1 MSRNMLNGAQV
12 IVDYLIQEKVPQV
25 FGLCGHGNI
34 QFIDALYERSS
45 DIKTISVHHESVAGF
60 MADVYYRVSGRPTA
74 TFTSCGPG
82 SANLPISLANAFLD
96 SVPFLAVTGNVPTSQ
111 FNRGAFQEMYRHY
124 QADFPSTVRTMCK
137 KVFQPTRGEM
147 VPLAVRQAWKTMT
160 TGRPGPVVLDVP
172 FDVFME
178 SAAEEAPNA
187 QAWNANISSRCGA
200 DPEGVVKA
208 VDMLLGAERPM
219 IIVGQGVR
227 YGGAADELLKLAER
241 LQIPVAASA
250 SGLGAI
256 DCNHPL
262 ALGLVARAGHY
273 QANHATRQADVLLAM
288 GMRFDDRTSSSWI
301 PGYSFTIPP
310 TRLIHVDIDPEEIG
324 RNYPVA
330 LGLMADVRTFLRQ
343 VHAELDR
350 RADLTKK
357 ADARKKWLAQIDT
370 YRKEWDKFVA
380 PGFSDDTT
388 PINPQR
394 AALEIDKALPEDAIL
409 VSDIG
414 VHHNWLL
421 GFCKPKRPD
430 SLIGSMGFGPMGFG
444 VAGVMGAKFA
454 APDRPCVSVCGDGA
468 FFMHANVLGTAV
480 EYNLPVVWVVWN
492 NYAYA
497 SIRGLQRGYLGG
509 RELATDFHDPNT
521 GQRYNPDFAAM
532 ARSCGVE
539 GVRVDRAGDLGEAIR
554 KGIAANKPYL
564 IDVDIAADINPVGAG
579 VWELPGL
586 GQSKAGIGTRFSPP
600 DLLREEIACCLQA
613 RKSSSSVVPPA
624 SVLRPPNWRSAKA
637 PTSSSRRATSSGSTR
652 SAEKLNAI
660 AIPADVTSDDSVAE
674 LFRRCGPVDHVVV
687 TAAQLRTGPFKTV
700 AMEDVRATMEGKF
713 WGAWRVAQQA
723 DIRPGGSLTLVSGF
737 LSVRPRPNSAIVSAA
752 NGALESLARA
762 LALELAPVRVNAV
775 SPGIID
781 TPIRAAMPEEA
792 RRDMLAKTAAALPVG
807 RVGAARISHA
817 RSSAS

>member
-1 MSRNMLNGAQV
+1 MSTNKLNGAQV
-12 IVDYLIQEKVPQV
+12 IVDYLIREKTPYV

-34 QFIDALYERSS
+34 QFIDALFERKH
-45 DIKTISVHHESVAGF
+45 DITTISVHHESVAGF

-96 SVPFLAVTGNVPTSQ
+96 SVPFMAVTGNVPTSQ

-124 QADFPSTVRTMCK
+124 QADFPSTVRTICK

-147 VPLAVRQAWKTMT
+147 VPLAVRQAWKTMV

-178 SAAEEAPNA
+178 AAAEEAPKPEE
-187 QAWNANISSRCGA
+187 WSANISCRCGA

-208 VDMLLGAERPM
+208 VDMLLAAERPA
-219 IIVGQGVR
+219 ILVGQGVR
-227 YGGAADELLKLAER
+227 YGGACEELLRLAER

-256 DCNHPL
+256 DTSHPL
-262 ALGLVARAGHY
+262 SLGLVARGGHY
-273 QANHATRQADVLLAM
+273 QANHATRQADVLLAL
-288 GMRFDDRTSSSWI
+288 GVRFDDRTSSSWI

-350 RADLTKK
+350 RADLETR
-357 ADARKKWLAQIDT
+357 ADTRKKWLQAIDG
-370 YRKEWDKFVA
+370 YRAEWDKLVA
-380 PGFSDDTT
+380 PGFTDDSQ

-394 AALEIDKALPEDAIL
+394 AAFEIDRGLPDDAIL

-421 GFCKPKRPD
+421 GYTKPRRPD

-444 VAGVMGAKFA
+444 VAGVLGAKFA
-454 APDRPCVSVCGDGA
+454 APGRPCVSVCGDGA

-480 EYNLPVVWVVWN
+480 EYDLPVVWVVWN

-509 RELATDFHDPNT
+509 RELATDFHHPKT
-521 GQRYNPDFAAM
+521 GERYNPDFAAM
-532 ARSCGVE
+532 ARSAGVT
-539 GVRVDRAGDLGEAIR
+539 GVRIDRAANLAEAVR
-554 KGIAANKPYL
+554 AGIDAHKPYL
-564 IDVDIAADINPVGAG
+564 IDVDIAADINPAGAG

-586 GQSKAGIGTRFSPP
+586 GQSKPSIGTRY
-600 DLLREEIACCLQA
+600 Q
-613 RKSSSSVVPPA
+613 
-624 SVLRPPNWRSAKA
+624 
-637 PTSSSRRATSSGSTR
+637 
-652 SAEKLNAI
+652 
-660 AIPADVTSDDSVAE
+660 
-674 LFRRCGPVDHVVV
+674 
-687 TAAQLRTGPFKTV
+687 
-700 AMEDVRATMEGKF
+700 
-713 WGAWRVAQQA
+713 
-723 DIRPGGSLTLVSGF
+723 PG
-737 LSVRPRPNSAIVSAA
+737 
-752 NGALESLARA
+752 
-762 LALELAPVRVNAV
+762 
-775 SPGIID
+775 
-781 TPIRAAMPEEA
+781 
-792 RRDMLAKTAAALPVG
+792 
-807 RVGAARISHA
+807 
-817 RSSAS
+817 